1 MRVPL
6 RPSTELTG
14 DKMQKVAII
23 GAGRVGETTAQILAE
38 QEICREVVL
47 IDIRE
52 DVPQGVALDIF
63 QTAPFFEFDTRVT
76 GSNDPAAMQDANV
89 VVITAG
95 VPRKPGMSRSDVL
108 DTNVEVIDGITGD
121 IQRYA
126 PEAIVIVVTNPVD
139 VLTYRVWQLTGWP
152 RERVIGQAGV
162 LDASRMAAFIALET
176 GFSTRDITTIVLG
189 GHGDSMVPV
198 PRFCTVNG
206 IPVDHFVAPERLD
219 EIVQRTRGGG
229 AEILAL
235 RKNSSA
241 YDAPGASVA
250 AMIDA
255 ISHHRN
261 RLMPCV
267 ALLDGEYGERD
278 IAMGVPCILS
288 NTGLQRIIELDLNE
302 TESTMFRESA
312 AGVRADIQR
321 MKSPR

>member
-1 MRVPL
+1 
-6 RPSTELTG
+6 
-14 DKMQKVAII
+14 MQKVAII

-38 QEICREVVL
+38 QETCREVVL

-63 QTAPFFEFDTRVT
+63 QTAPFFEFDTRVS
-76 GSNDPAAMQDANV
+76 GSNDPAAMQDADV

-108 DTNVEVIDGITGD
+108 ETNVKVIDGIVAD
-121 IQRYA
+121 MLRYA
-126 PEAIVIVVTNPVD
+126 PDAIVIMVTNPVD
-139 VLTYRVWQLTGWP
+139 VLTYRVWQQTGWP
-152 RERVIGQAGV
+152 RERVLGQAGV

-206 IPVDHFVAPERLD
+206 IPISRFIEPRRLE
-219 EIVQRTRGGG
+219 EIVQRTRDGG

-241 YDAPGASVA
+241 YDAPGASVV
-250 AMIDA
+250 AMVDA

-261 RLMPCV
+261 RLLPCV
-267 ALLDGEYGERD
+267 AILQGEYGQD
-278 IAMGVPCILS
+278 DVAMGVPCLLTNI
-288 NTGLQRIIELDLNE
+288 GLAKVVDLDLNDAE
-302 TESTMFRESA
+302 MAMFTESASS
-312 AGVRADIQR
+312 VRADIGR
-321 MKSPR
+321 LPPTP